1 MTARRVIPLFPAP
14 LDGLDP
20 ARRADAY
27 AGWLAAGAAGLLA
40 ETAAVRLLAGHGT
53 WLLHPWFTSR
63 CIDIITGI
71 PATITGIPG
80 TGDGYRA
87 VAGVRWHAAVSGLAR
102 QPASGTDKAVL
113 RIAASI
119 AAGIPVSLR
128 DCLGS
133 LDPAALRAVL
143 HAIACASSGE
153 AGEQLICRSRIEQ
166 DPPF

>member
-14 LDGLDP
+14 AGALDP

-40 ETAAVRLLAGHGT
+40 ETAAVTLLAEHGT
-53 WLLHPWFTSR
+53 WLESAAFTSR
-63 CIDIITGI
+63 YIDIADDVPGAPDDTAAGIRWRAAITGL
-71 PATITGIPG
+71 
-80 TGDGYRA
+80 
-87 VAGVRWHAAVSGLAR
+87 HR
-102 QPASGTDKAVL
+102 QPASGPEKAVL

-119 AAGIPVSLR
+119 AAGIPVSLH

-133 LDPAALRAVL
+133 LGTPALAAVLRAIA
-143 HAIACASSGE
+143 HANSGWRGHDLLCH
-153 AGEQLICRSRIEQ
+153 APIQ